1 MVWMEVVSVE
11 YYELVLMKEVVE
23 EGAWTLMFL
32 MMMTTRV
39 QKEVLCK
46 EEELV
51 KTVTDWIVKHGEGWR
66 RRSCAETRCHVV
78 TQSW

>member
-11 YYELVLMKEVVE
+11 YYELVLMKEVEVE
-23 EGAWTLMFL
+23 EAWTLMFL
-32 MMMTTRV
+32 MMMTRV
-39 QKEVLCK
+39 QEEVLCK

-51 KTVTDWIVKHGEGWR
+51 KTVADWIVKHGEGWR
-66 RRSCAETRCHVV
+66 RRSYAETRCHVV